1 MTASAGFIAI
11 GGRMTLN
18 RPYCDITK
26 LPKIV
31 PVFPLARVLLLPRG
45 ELPLNIFEPRYVA
58 MIDRAIAGDR
68 IIGMIQP
75 LEGSEDLET
84 TSQLYPTGCV
94 GKITRFSETGDGRY
108 LVTLT
113 GVSRF
118 RVAEELEV
126 DTPYRQCRV
135 DYDEF
140 HFDLQAGLGE
150 NDVDRG
156 GMIRMLRE
164 FAEYS
169 KLEVDWASIDAAPSE
184 ALVNALAM
192 MSPFGPNEKQAL
204 LEAADLKSR
213 AEMLIALA
221 EREIGQQAKDRPW
234 MH

>member
-1 MTASAGFIAI
+1 
-11 GGRMTLN
+11 MTLN
-18 RPYCDITK
+18 RPYRDESR
-26 LPKIV
+26 LPTVI

-45 ELPLNIFEPRYVA
+45 ELPLNVFEPRYVA
-58 MIDRAIAGDR
+58 MIDAALAAER

-75 LEGSEDLET
+75 QQAGEEGEISSHLF
-84 TSQLYPTGCV
+84 PTGCI

-113 GVSRF
+113 GICRF
-118 RVAEELEV
+118 RVTEELSV
-126 DTPYRQCRV
+126 TTLYRQCQVR
-135 DYDEF
+135 YDEF
-140 HFDLQAGLGE
+140 RSDLQSGLGE
-150 NDVDRG
+150 SEVDRD

-169 KLEVDWASIDAAPSE
+169 KLEVDWASIDAAPTE

-192 MSPFGPNEKQAL
+192 MSPFGPGEKQAL
-204 LEAADLKSR
+204 LEAASLKTR

-221 EREIGQQAKDRPW
+221 ERDIGRQAKDRPW